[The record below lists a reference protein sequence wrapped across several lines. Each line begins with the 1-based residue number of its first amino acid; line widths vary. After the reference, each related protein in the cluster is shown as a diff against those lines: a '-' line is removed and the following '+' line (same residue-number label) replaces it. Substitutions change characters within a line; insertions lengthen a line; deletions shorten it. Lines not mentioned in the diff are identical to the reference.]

1 MNNRIGSIFW
11 LAVGLFAAIHSYQ
24 LGFGSFRNPG
34 SGFIFF
40 LSALVMLVLS
50 AIDLAGT
57 FIKKQKADG
66 ERVEP
71 SLWKEVRW
79 EKVLLVL
86 CGLSAYTLL
95 LNLAGF
101 WISTFLLMIFLFKG
115 VEPTRWPIA
124 VASSLI
130 TVSLTYVVFK
140 VFLLVE
146 FPQGFLG
153 F

>member
-1 MNNRIGSIFW
+1 MEHRIGSIFW
-11 LAVGLFAAIHSYQ
+11 LVIGLFVAIHSYR
-24 LGFGSFRNPG
+24 LGLGSFRHPG

-40 LSALVMLVLS
+40 LSALVMVILS

-57 FIKKQKADG
+57 LIRKQKAKVK
-66 ERVEP
+66 ES
-71 SLWKEVRW
+71 SLWEGLRW
-79 EKVLLVL
+79 QKVLLVL

-115 VEPTRWPIA
+115 VESTRWSIA

-130 TVSLTYVVFK
+130 TVFLSYVVFK

-146 FPQGFLG
+146 FPKGILG